1 MNLDLLKFALEDSWN
16 RDTCYPFVSWDSSNP
31 SVGQDEVTSLV
42 VNDFLGGE
50 IIKSIDEDGIHY
62 YNLVG
67 EEPLDFTNQT
77 SLVKWD
83 IVSRKELLKN
93 RNTALRYF
101 ILSECVKDSMQNN
114 SKVKEKVY
122 KI

>member
-16 RDTCYPFVSWDSSNP
+16 RDTCYPFVSWDSSNT

-50 IIKSIDEDGIHY
+50 IIKSIDEDDIHY

-77 SLVKWD
+77 SLVKGD